1 MCGNSFAPRQ
11 TRGDYSCFFVSIRVI
26 RPWQSFFFSG
36 QKRIPTMQVE
46 IFTVC
51 DAATVSGGK
60 LNILGSFDTIG
71 AHTFPSNHPLCAVV
85 SKLRFDAGEE
95 GRHWLEMHFC
105 DPDMR
110 PVLKPIRQDF
120 EIRTPG
126 FHSQTH
132 IHVWQHLGFHL
143 ARPGDYYFELRIDGE
158 MKSRIPLYVVQAPQA
173 PQAPQS

>member
-1 MCGNSFAPRQ
+1 
-11 TRGDYSCFFVSIRVI
+11 
-26 RPWQSFFFSG
+26 
-36 QKRIPTMQVE
+36 MQVE

-120 EIRTPG
+120 EIRTVG
-126 FHSQTH
+126 LHSQTH

-173 PQAPQS
+173 PPAPQP

>member
-1 MCGNSFAPRQ
+1 VNHLAGEYLRQ
-11 TRGDYSCFFVSIRVI
+11 LFCVEPGVRRLKLLFHGRSRDSRLAIFR
-26 RPWQSFFFSG
+26 
-36 QKRIPTMQVE
+36 TMQVE

-71 AHTFPSNHPLCAVV
+71 AHSFPSNHPLCAVV
-85 SKLRFDAGEE
+85 SKLRFEAGEE

-120 EIRTPG
+120 EIQTRG
-126 FHSQTH
+126 IHSQTH

-143 ARPGDYYFELRIDGE
+143 ARPGDYYFELRVDGE
-158 MKSRIPLYVVQAPQA
+158 VKSRIPLYVVQAQPA
-173 PQAPQS
+173 